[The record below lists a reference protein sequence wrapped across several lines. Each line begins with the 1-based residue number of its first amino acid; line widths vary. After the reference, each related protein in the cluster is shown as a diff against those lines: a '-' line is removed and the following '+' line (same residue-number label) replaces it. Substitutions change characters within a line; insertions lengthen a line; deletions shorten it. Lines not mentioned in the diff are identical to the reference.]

1 MRQTIILA
9 ALAAA
14 ILAIWGATTIVA
26 NPQKSTHDEHATTT
40 SLGVM
45 QMMKDAKG
53 LPEQQYDAH

>member
-14 ILAIWGATTIVA
+14 ILALWGGTTIVA
-26 NPQKSTHDEHATTT
+26 NPQKAASEGYATT
-40 SLGVM
+40 SIGVM

-53 LPEQQYDAH
+53 LPEQQYDAY